1 MIENKKNMLI
11 EHSKKYKS
19 LTQSSLDGD
28 DDSDHF
34 VDFGLV
40 ELSERTGESLG
51 DLEWMSR
58 YSLNPTEENLV

>member
-11 EHSKKYKS
+11 EHSKKYKT

-28 DDSDHF
+28 DDTDHF

-40 ELSERTGESLG
+40 
-51 DLEWMSR
+51 
-58 YSLNPTEENLV
+58 